1 VEKERPI
8 PEFVTNRG
16 GWSESLCGDAA
27 PELLVPNLIH
37 FIFLGEDTPFR
48 FLHYLAILSAH
59 LRSSPDEII
68 VHGCREPVES
78 PWWNRIK
85 PLITYEPVEPVRE
98 FRGRKNEAYQHQA
111 DVIRLEKLIE
121 RGGIYLD
128 IDVLTL
134 RSLNQLRRYS
144 CVIGGECYRDGREG
158 AFSND
163 PRDFASVTNAVMMA
177 VPESPFLQEWY
188 ERMEIG
194 NDWAHHAVVTPHEL
208 ILERPELAHVEPVES
223 FMPFTFRDDFVFA
236 EMPPEERALLL
247 KTRFGQSYTVH
258 FWETIWGPRYLH
270 TIDPDYLATRQN
282 LFVDLVGD
290 LPV

>member
-1 VEKERPI
+1 MEKECPI
-8 PEFVTNRG
+8 PEFVSNSG
-16 GWSESLCGDAA
+16 EWSESAGGDAV

-68 VHGCREPVES
+68 VHGIREPVEN
-78 PWWNRIK
+78 PWWNRIR
-85 PLITYEPVEPVRE
+85 PLVTYETVAPIRE
-98 FRGRKNEAYQHQA
+98 FRGRKIDAYQHKA

-134 RSLNQLRRYS
+134 RSLNPLRRYS
-144 CVIGGECYRDGREG
+144 CVIGGECYRAGREG

-163 PRDFASVTNAVMMA
+163 PRDFASVTNAVLMA

-194 NDWAHHAVVTPHEL
+194 DDWAHHAVVTPHEL
-208 ILERPELAHVEPVES
+208 ILERPELAHIEPVES
-223 FMPFTFRDDFVFA
+223 FMPFSYRDEFVFDELPSA
-236 EMPPEERALLL
+236 ERAELLEA
-247 KTRFGQSYTVH
+247 RSGQSHTAH
-258 FWETIWGPRYLH
+258 FWQTMWGPSHLDA
-270 TIDPDYLATRQN
+270 IDPDYLATRQN